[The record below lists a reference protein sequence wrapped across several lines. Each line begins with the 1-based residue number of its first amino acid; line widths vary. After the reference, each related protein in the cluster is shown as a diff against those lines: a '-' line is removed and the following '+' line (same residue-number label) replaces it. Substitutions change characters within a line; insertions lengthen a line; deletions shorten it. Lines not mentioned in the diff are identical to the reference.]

1 MQSVAL
7 RLICERE
14 AEIEVFRPQE
24 YWTIDALM
32 ATAAG
37 DPFSARLTHL
47 DGEKLARLGIANEE
61 TAKRAVA
68 AIQSS
73 EFRVSTV
80 EKKTVQRHPAP
91 PFTTSTLQQEA
102 SRKLGFGASRTM
114 QLAQKLYEGVP
125 IDGETVGLITYMRT
139 DSVTLSNEAITA
151 SRRLIERDYGPQYV
165 PEKPRIYKTKAKNA
179 QEAHEA
185 IRPTDLFRSPQSVR
199 SFLDD
204 DQRRLY
210 SLIWQRTVACEMASA
225 LFDQAGVDLLAGD
238 GKTTLRATGSVL
250 KFDGFLKLYQE
261 GWDDDGDENG
271 TDRRLP
277 DMQEGQPTAVREVK
291 PEQHFTQP
299 PPRYTEASLVKKMEE
314 LGIGRPSTYASTLR
328 VLQDRKYVVLDKK
341 RFVPEDRGRLVTA
354 FLANFF
360 RKYVEYDFTAELE
373 EKLDDVSNGTI
384 DWKRVLRD
392 FWTAFSL
399 AVASTSDL
407 RISQVLDALDEDLG
421 PHFFPVGPN
430 GDTEVARQCPACDN
444 GRLNLKLGKF
454 GAFIGC
460 SNYPECRY
468 THRLNAGGAD
478 TDDMVQGAE
487 LAAGPKLLGKD
498 PKTGLDV
505 TLRKGPYGLYVQL
518 GEQAPKEKGKKAP
531 PKPKR
536 ASLPQGVAPGRIDLD
551 IALGAAVAAAR
562 RGRASRDRADDHRG
576 HRPLRSLRQ
585 ARLELRLAQGRRRA
599 DDRPQ
604 PGGLAHRRECAGAR
618 RHGELG
624 AHPDDGKPISI
635 RKGRYGPY
643 VKHGRVNATLPKDTD
658 ENAVTLEEALALLAA
673 KTSKGGKKAKAS
685 KEEAPDDAAAP
696 KPAKAK
702 KGRERRPPKRRPSP
716 KARPRQP
723 KPSRLTRPA
732 ATRRMPTATPRPPT
746 DRFDNAPSQNRPP
759 SEQAPAHRLREAK
772 RGHADPARH
781 RARLRHPR
789 RRPRLAEGGAA
800 RARGRRAIIRHKGRR
815 HRRGGPPATGRRAR
829 GRRMSTTTAMR
840 SAARCRKTR
849 PSPPPTSP
857 SAPVQ
862 GRGTAPGIGD
872 RVLARLRRSRT
883 ALTRRSPSVSSARS
897 RTPFLPSMRPAA
909 AAASCGP
916 STGA

>member
-1 MQSVAL
+1 MDVVVVESPAKAKTINKYLGPNFKVVASYGHVRDLPAKDGSVKPDDDFSMSWEIGADSKKHIDEIAKAVEGAEHLYLATDPDREGEAISWHVQQLLKDRRKLNGVDVKRVVFHEITKDAVLEAMKHPRELNKELVEAYLARRALDYLVGFNLSPVLWRKLPGSRSAGRVQSVAL
-7 RLICERE
+7 RLVCERE

-37 DPFSARLTHL
+37 EPFSARLTHFN
-47 DGEKLARLGIANEE
+47 GEKLARLGIGNEE
-61 TAKRAVA
+61 FAKRAVA

-73 EFRVSTV
+73 DFRVSTV

-102 SRKLGFGASRTM
+102 SRKLGFGASRAM
-114 QLAQKLYEGVP
+114 QVAQKLYEGVP
-125 IDGETVGLITYMRT
+125 IKGETVGLITYMRT
-139 DSVTLSNEAITA
+139 DSLTLSGEAIAA
-151 SRRLIERDYGPQYV
+151 SRRLIERDYGAQYV
-165 PEKPRIYKTKAKNA
+165 PEKPRLYKTKAKNA

-185 IRPTDLFRSPQSVR
+185 IRPTDLFRTPQSVQ
-199 SFLDD
+199 SYLDEN
-204 DQRRLY
+204 QYRLY

-225 LFDQAGVDLLAGD
+225 LFDQAGVDLASGD

-261 GWDDDGDENG
+261 GWDDEGDENG
-271 TDRRLP
+271 TDKRLP
-277 DMQEGQPTAVREVK
+277 DMQENQPVTTREVK

-328 VLQDRKYVVLDKK
+328 VLQDRKYVALDKK

-373 EKLDDVSNGTI
+373 EKLDDVSNGTV
-384 DWKRVLRD
+384 DWKRLLRE
-392 FWTAFSL
+392 FWAAFSV

-421 PHFFPVGPN
+421 PHFFPVGPA
-430 GDTEVARQCPACDN
+430 GDTEVARRCPACDT

-536 ASLPQGVAPGRIDLD
+536 ASVPKEVASGRIDLD
-551 IALGAAVAAAR
+551 IALGLLSLPRDVGAHPETGQMITAGIGRFGPYVKHGSNYVSLKEDDVVTIGLNRAVSLIAE
-562 RGRASRDRADDHRG
+562 SPG
-576 HRPLRSLRQ
+576 H
-585 ARLELRLAQGRRRA
+585 
-599 DDRPQ
+599 
-604 PGGLAHRRECAGAR
+604 GAI
-618 RHGELG
+618 ELG

-635 RKGRYGPY
+635 RKGRFGYY

-658 ENAVTLEEALALLAA
+658 ENSVTLEEALALLAA
-673 KTSKGGKKAKAS
+673 KASKGGKKAKAS
-685 KEEAPDDAAAP
+685 PGEKSADETEP

-702 KGRERRPPKRRPSP
+702 KGGKKTAKKTAKPKGKG
-716 KARPRQP
+716 KA
-723 KPSRLTRPA
+723 
-732 ATRRMPTATPRPPT
+732 
-746 DRFDNAPSQNRPP
+746 
-759 SEQAPAHRLREAK
+759 AK
-772 RGHADPARH
+772 AKS
-781 RARLRHPR
+781 
-789 RRPRLAEGGAA
+789 GGAA
-800 RARGRRAIIRHKGRR
+800 SGEEGDVADADGNAE
-815 HRRGGPPATGRRAR
+815 
-829 GRRMSTTTAMR
+829 
-840 SAARCRKTR
+840 AA
-849 PSPPPTSP
+849 
-857 SAPVQ
+857 
-862 GRGTAPGIGD
+862 D
-872 RVLARLRRSRT
+872 
-883 ALTRRSPSVSSARS
+883 
-897 RTPFLPSMRPAA
+897 
-909 AAASCGP
+909 
-916 STGA
+916 

>member
-1 MQSVAL
+1 MDVVVVESPAKAKTINKYLGPKFKVVASYGHVRDLPAKDGSVKPDDDFSMSWEIGAASKKHIDAIANAVEGAEHLYLATDPDREGEAISWHVAQLLKDRKKLDGVDVQRVVFHEITKDAVLEAMKHPRALNKELVEAYLARRALDYLVGFNLSPVLWRKLPGSRSAGRVQSVAL

-32 ATAAG
+32 ATAANE
-37 DPFSARLTHL
+37 PFTARLTHL

-73 EFRVSTV
+73 DFRVSTV

-114 QLAQKLYEGVP
+114 QLAQKLYEGVA
-125 IDGETVGLITYMRT
+125 IEGETVGLITYMRT

-185 IRPTDLFRSPQSVR
+185 IRPTDLFRTPQSVR

-204 DQRRLY
+204 DQHRLY
-210 SLIWQRTVACEMASA
+210 SLVWQRTVACEMASA
-225 LFDQAGVDLLAGD
+225 LFDQAGVDLVSGD
-238 GKTTLRATGSVL
+238 RKTTLRATGSVL

-261 GWDDDGDENG
+261 GWDDDSDENG

-277 DMQEGQPTAVREVK
+277 DMQEGQPSAVREVK

-328 VLQDRKYVVLDKK
+328 VLQDRKYVTLDKK

-360 RKYVEYDFTAELE
+360 HKYVEYDFTAELE
-373 EKLDDVSNGTI
+373 EKLDDISNGAI

-392 FWTAFSL
+392 FWSAFSA
-399 AVASTSDL
+399 AVANTSDL
-407 RISQVLDALDEDLG
+407 RISQVLDALDQDLG

-430 GDTEVARQCPACDN
+430 GDTELARHCPACEN

-498 PKTGLDV
+498 PATGLDV

-536 ASLPQGVAPGRIDLD
+536 ASVPKEVASGRIDLD
-551 IALGAAVAAAR
+551 IALGLLSLPRDVGPHPETGQMITAGIGRFGPYVKHGSNYVSLKEDDVVTIGLNRAVSLIAE
-562 RGRASRDRADDHRG
+562 SPG
-576 HRPLRSLRQ
+576 H
-585 ARLELRLAQGRRRA
+585 
-599 DDRPQ
+599 
-604 PGGLAHRRECAGAR
+604 GAI
-618 RHGELG
+618 ELG

-635 RKGRYGPY
+635 RKGRFGFY
-643 VKHGRVNATLPKDTD
+643 VKHGRVNATLPKGTD

-673 KTSKGGKKAKAS
+673 KASKGGKKGKAAK
-685 KEEAPDDAAAP
+685 EADADADETAKPKRAA
-696 KPAKAK
+696 AK
-702 KGRERRPPKRRPSP
+702 KGGKKTAKKTAKPKGKG
-716 KARPRQP
+716 KAANGVEADV
-723 KPSRLTRPA
+723 TDADGNAEA
-732 ATRRMPTATPRPPT
+732 A
-746 DRFDNAPSQNRPP
+746 D
-759 SEQAPAHRLREAK
+759 
-772 RGHADPARH
+772 
-781 RARLRHPR
+781 
-789 RRPRLAEGGAA
+789 
-800 RARGRRAIIRHKGRR
+800 
-815 HRRGGPPATGRRAR
+815 
-829 GRRMSTTTAMR
+829 
-840 SAARCRKTR
+840 
-849 PSPPPTSP
+849 
-857 SAPVQ
+857 
-862 GRGTAPGIGD
+862 
-872 RVLARLRRSRT
+872 
-883 ALTRRSPSVSSARS
+883 
-897 RTPFLPSMRPAA
+897 
-909 AAASCGP
+909 
-916 STGA
+916 